1 MTVLRT
7 RLAYAALAACG
18 SLTFLG
24 CARSS
29 AVSGPAAP
37 PAFLLG
43 SFTDDY
49 GSRYTISAREWTQ
62 GSRARYRIVRW
73 DVAGQF
79 AIAQNDAGNP
89 SDPGLWTRIDWL
101 PLPGM
106 SPYTWGYCYS
116 AYKAPS
122 AAIAETVSVAKRSV
136 PRTGCNGF
144 PFSRMRAVAD
154 SGK

>member
-1 MTVLRT
+1 MRVAPALCLGLAVMTACAT
-7 RLAYAALAACG
+7 RH
-18 SLTFLG
+18 T
-24 CARSS
+24 
-29 AVSGPAAP
+29 PAPDAP
-37 PAFLLG
+37 PAALIG

-49 GSRYTISAREWTQ
+49 GSTYQVSATEWRHGPSAR
-62 GSRARYRIVRW
+62 YHIVRW
-73 DVAGQF
+73 NVAGQYL
-79 AIAQNDAGNP
+79 IAQNDPANP
-89 SDPGLWTRIDWL
+89 GDGGLWTRIDWL